1 MIRGEAPHRSLRREA
16 VELAAAFVGVTLG
29 VTVLRR
35 AGGAN
40 WDCLSRHES
49 RGAPRR

>member
-1 MIRGEAPHRSLRREA
+1 MIRGEAAHRSLRREA

-29 VTVLRR
+29 VTVLR